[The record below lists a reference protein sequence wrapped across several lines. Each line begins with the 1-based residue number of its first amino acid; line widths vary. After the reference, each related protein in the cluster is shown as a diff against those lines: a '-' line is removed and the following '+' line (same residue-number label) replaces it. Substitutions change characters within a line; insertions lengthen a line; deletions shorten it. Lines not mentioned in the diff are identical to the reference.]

1 MPKVLIADKMSPRA
15 EEVFRARG
23 VEVDNRPGLSVEA
36 LKTIIADYDGI
47 AIRSATRLTG
57 ELIHAATR
65 LRVIGRA
72 GIGVDNVDIPTAS
85 KKGIIVMNAPFGN
98 SVTTAE
104 HTVALALAAARHIA
118 AATASTRAGKW
129 EKNGFMGQE
138 LGGKTLG
145 IIGTG
150 NIGALVVERF
160 QGLKMKVIA
169 YDPYLSHERAEELGV
184 ELVHNLDDFWPR
196 IDLLTVHTPLTRQ
209 TQHLVNADAFSKMK
223 KTAIVVNCARGGIFD
238 EKALYNALKSGQIYA
253 AALDVF
259 EEEPARDNPL
269 FELDNVVFTPHLGA
283 STHEAQ
289 ENVAVQIAEQIADYL
304 LKGTVQNALNIP
316 AVSERELSTLRP
328 FLNLA
333 DKLGTT
339 LGQLVET
346 GIRRVEVSY
355 EGDVSQLSLKPLTNT
370 LLNSLLAPTLLEAG
384 INLVNA
390 PLIAEER
397 GIEVVE
403 SHNKRCRAGFTSMI
417 TVAITTERR
426 ERCISGALFN
436 NGQQPRVVAM
446 NRVPIE
452 ATPEGNL
459 LFISNQDSPGL
470 IGRVGSI
477 LGEAN
482 INIAN
487 FHLGRTELGGSAI
500 AFINIDHD
508 VPDAIMQ
515 ALRAVKNVLEVKL
528 VRY

>member
-1 MPKVLIADKMSPRA
+1 MPKVLIADKMSPKA
-15 EEVFRARG
+15 EEVFRSRG
-23 VEVDNRPGLSVEA
+23 IEVDTQPGLSADA
-36 LKTIIADYDGI
+36 LQAILPEYDGI
-47 AIRSATRLTG
+47 AIRSATRLT
-57 ELIHAATR
+57 ERLIQAAPR

-85 KKGIIVMNAPFGN
+85 KQGVIVMNAPFGN

-118 AATASTRAGKW
+118 TATSSTRAGQW
-129 EKNGFMGQE
+129 EKSRFMGRE

-160 QGLKMKVIA
+160 QGLKMNVLA
-169 YDPYLSHERAEELGV
+169 YDPFLTRQRAEEMGV
-184 ELVHNLDDFWPR
+184 EWVEHMDDFWPR
-196 IDLLTVHTPLTRQ
+196 IDLLTVHTPLTPQ
-209 TQHLVNADAFSKMK
+209 THHIVDASAFDKMK
-223 KTAIVVNCARGGIFD
+223 KGVIVVNCARGGIFD
-238 EKALYNALKSGQIYA
+238 EAALYQALKSGKVYA

-259 EEEPARDNPL
+259 EKEPARENPL

-283 STHEAQ
+283 STQEAQ
-289 ENVAVQIAEQIADYL
+289 EKVAVQIAEQISDFL
-304 LKGTVQNALNIP
+304 LNGTVQNALNIP
-316 AVSERELSTLRP
+316 AVSEGELSQLRP

-339 LGQLVET
+339 MGQLIET
-346 GIRRVEVSY
+346 GIRRVEVTY
-355 EGDVSQLSLKPLTNT
+355 DGDVSQLNHKPITNT
-370 LLNSLLAPTLLEAG
+370 LLNSLLTPMLESSV
-384 INLVNA
+384 NLVNA

-403 SHNKRCRAGFTSMI
+403 SSNKRCRAGFTSMV

-436 NGQQPRVVAM
+436 NGQKPRVVAM
-446 NRVPIE
+446 NQVPIE

-477 LGEAN
+477 LGEAK

-487 FHLGRTELGGSAI
+487 FHLGRAAPGGAAI
-500 AFINIDHD
+500 AFVNVDQD
-508 VPDAIMQ
+508 VPDSVMK
-515 ALRAVKNVLEVKL
+515 ALREVNNVLEVKL